1 MTDTILTYF
10 PQAFYV
16 AENLLEPDYLKK
28 LQDRVYSIKDGNPS
42 GGSNWVLRPYNTLD
56 TYELKDDPVF
66 STLLVKIE
74 EKTFAFN
81 KEHNSDYH
89 YKIKESWLNV
99 YDKNDQ
105 QEYHCH
111 AGHTYSAVFFLK
123 SNEDCAKIIFENPT
137 EPDMMPIKNLKE
149 LNGLSFKRCHFNPI
163 ENSLLIFR
171 SYMRHMVD
179 KQETDSERISIAVN
193 L

>member
-1 MTDTILTYF
+1 MTDSVITFF

-16 AENLLEPDYLKK
+16 AEDLLEPGYLKE
-28 LQDRVYSIKDGNPS
+28 LQDRVYYIKDGNPS
-42 GGSNWVLRPYNTLD
+42 GGYNWVLRPYNTLS
-56 TYELKDDPVF
+56 TYELKNDPVF
-66 STLLVKIE
+66 NTLLNKIE

-81 KEHNSDYH
+81 KEHSSDYR

-99 YDKNDQ
+99 YDKDEE

-111 AGHTYSAVFFLK
+111 PGNTYSAVFFLK
-123 SNEDCAKIIFENPT
+123 SSKDCAKIIFENPT

-149 LNGLSFKRCHFNPI
+149 MNGLNFKRCYFNPV

-171 SYMRHMVD
+171 SYMRHMVE
-179 KQETDSERISIAVN
+179 KQKTNSERITVAVN
-193 L
+193 M

>member
-16 AENLLEPDYLKK
+16 AENLLEPDYLKE
-28 LQDRVYSIKDGNPS
+28 LQNRAYSIKDNNPS
-42 GGSNWVLRPYNTLD
+42 GGSNWVLRPYNTLY
-56 TYELKDDPVF
+56 TYDLNKDPVF
-66 STLLVKIE
+66 STLLDKIE

-81 KEHNSDYH
+81 KEHNSDYY
-89 YKIKESWLNV
+89 YKVRDSWLNV
-99 YDKNDQ
+99 YSKYDE

-111 AGHTYSAVFFLK
+111 AGSTYSAVFFLK
-123 SNEDCAKIIFENPT
+123 SNNDCAKIIFENPT

-149 LNGLSFKRCHFNPI
+149 LNGLSFKRCLFNPI

-171 SYMRHMVD
+171 SYMRHMVE
-179 KQETDSERISIAVN
+179 KQQTDYERISVAVN